1 MGLKQT
7 LPDQA
12 GEQGVPAVR
21 EIFDPGT
28 GVFGRHLLR
37 RDAYPLGHTARI
49 KDDRFRRKLEKVRAV
64 AVEVDRGV
72 GFVPAQRPHECEAEL
87 LDLGVHGRITLVERQ
102 RHGLRALVAV
112 PDGEGLLTDLAPMA
126 ERERRVVG

>member
-7 LPDQA
+7 LPDQT

-37 RDAYPLGHTARI
+37 RDAYPLGHTVRI
-49 KDDRFRRKLEKVRAV
+49 KDDRFCRKLEDIRAV

-72 GFVPAQRPHECEAEL
+72 GLVPAQRPHEREAEL

-102 RHGLRALVAV
+102 RHRPRALVAV